1 MSWTR
6 HDGVIYSVYVIV
18 SAAVAEAA
26 VSSFIFKTLVLLGA
40 WSFSLVQFLSGGFL
54 LLPTEIFRDGFQ
66 LTESERVVMSLIPTH
81 QAVCFS
87 FFFFTRTRLDLDAV
101 EAAVTVLV
109 VFANFPSVLQ
119 VSDPLRLLNMLSA
132 SS

>member
-6 HDGVIYSVYVIV
+6 HDGVIYSVYVSV
-18 SAAVAEAA
+18 SGAVAEAA
-26 VSSFIFKTLVLLGA
+26 VSFIFKTLVLLGA
-40 WSFSLVQFLSGGFL
+40 RSFSLVQFLSGGFL

-87 FFFFTRTRLDLDAV
+87 FFFFHQNPT
-101 EAAVTVLV
+101 
-109 VFANFPSVLQ
+109 
-119 VSDPLRLLNMLSA
+119 
-132 SS
+132 